1 MNYQNLKILTV
12 FSLSTIAAFLFGW
25 NALLNGPNATDHGD
39 FAWKGYHI
47 KRIGTG
53 YSTRNYDVLR
63 YDISMFVDPVKKK
76 IDNRVRVTLTPV
88 SDIER
93 LEFDL
98 SSDLTVRNLT
108 MGKKQIEFSHVSDR
122 LIFDSD
128 LKKGDTAEIVA
139 EYSGDPSRKRNFF
152 FGRINKV
159 EVVYTL
165 NEPENANDW
174 LVCNDTPDDKALV
187 SFAITADSSLTSVSL
202 GHLDS
207 VSTNGAEGLR
217 TYYWRSGI
225 PLPTYLISF
234 FTSRYVVG
242 RSEYQST
249 TSGKMLPL
257 YVYGLPWQGS
267 KFDRILDDHKHF
279 FEVFEKYFGEY
290 PFPGE
295 KYSVAAFLWQS
306 GAMEYPTVSGFGSR
320 LIDDYPAQQNI
331 FIHELAHQWF
341 GNSVSPKGWGD
352 IWMNEGFATFCEWLY
367 LEELDRKEKTNTLA
381 RALIYAK
388 EPEYLKGPLLNP
400 EDLFAARV
408 YIKGAW
414 FLRMLRNETGDEK
427 FFTAIRDYYETFK
440 YGNASTEDLI
450 KIFEKA
456 SGRDL
461 RDFFDQWVGSG
472 EGIVVLKVGEHTTTE
487 KNRKYI
493 STVEIKQ
500 VQSENRVYNVL
511 LDIRYTGNGKTVV
524 KKTRLN
530 RKTQVIEVELDFKP
544 DRLELDPDN
553 FLLFR
558 LVDDKEG

>member
-1 MNYQNLKILTV
+1 MNYQNMKILTV

-25 NALLNGPNATDHGD
+25 NALINGTNATDNGD
-39 FAWKGYHI
+39 LAWKGYQI
-47 KRIGTG
+47 KRTGTG

-63 YDISMFVDPVKKK
+63 YDISMSLDPVKRK
-76 IDNRVRVTLTPV
+76 IDNTVRVTLTPV

-98 SSDLTVRNLT
+98 SGDLSVRNIT
-108 MGKKQIEFSHVSDR
+108 MGKKQVEFSHVSDR
-122 LIFDSD
+122 LIFDAD
-128 LKKGDTAEIVA
+128 LKKGDTAEIVV

-159 EVVYTL
+159 DVVYTL

-207 VSTNGAEGLR
+207 VSTNGAKGLR

-242 RSEYQST
+242 RAEYQST
-249 TSGKMLPL
+249 TSGKLLPL

-267 KFDRILDDHKHF
+267 KFDRILEDHKRF
-279 FEVFEKYFGEY
+279 IEVFEKYFGEY

-352 IWMNEGFATFCEWLY
+352 IWLNEGFATFCEWLY
-367 LEELDRKEKTNTLA
+367 LEELDSREKTNTLA
-381 RALIYAK
+381 RALTYAK

-414 FLRMLRNETGDEK
+414 VLRMLRNETGDEM
-427 FFTAIRDYYETFK
+427 FFKAIREYYETFK

-461 RDFFDQWVGSG
+461 REFFDQWVGTG
-472 EGIVVLKVGEHTTTE
+472 EGIVALKVGEHSTVE
-487 KNRKYI
+487 KNGKYI

-500 VQSENRVYNVL
+500 VQSENRAYNVL

-524 KKTRLN
+524 KKTILN
-530 RKTQVIEVELDFKP
+530 SKTRIIEVELDFKP